1 MRASS
6 REYSPAFLDALI
18 CQRRSSKE
26 AHRSR
31 RKRGV
36 RHACI
41 PTFCSAAAVL
51 LVVSSLSA
59 QQGRAP
65 IAESWGHWRGPS
77 QTGVAAGPAPVR
89 WSDTSNIVWKVEIPG
104 RGHSSPVIWGDRIF
118 VTTAVP
124 TGRKAEPSSAA
135 GGRGGRRGDGGA
147 GANEEHRFDVL
158 ALDRASGKIIWRQ
171 TAATAVPHEGY
182 HATYGSF
189 ASNSPTTDGQR
200 VYVSFGSRGLFAY
213 DMNGKPLWQRD
224 FNIQMRM
231 FQEFGEGVGPVLDEG
246 RLIVLF
252 DHEGDGFLA
261 MLDSATGR
269 EIWRTPRTDG
279 TNWAAP
285 LVVRHNGR
293 KQIVVNSPRKVRGY
307 DYEGGKQI
315 WETTGLG
322 LNTIPRAVQ
331 HGDSVLT
338 MSGFINPRLMAIRL
352 GREGDLTGTD
362 AIKWTATRG
371 LAYTTSPVLHDGKLY
386 FLTDNGMVSAL
397 DADTGTPVYQQVRLP
412 KPSAIKSS
420 PVAAGGMLYFPTED
434 GDVVVARIG
443 PTFDVVVTNTL
454 SDQSFVASPAVAG
467 GDIVLR
473 SRTHLFRIR
482 E

>member
-1 MRASS
+1 VRYAWILT
-6 REYSPAFLDALI
+6 AF
-18 CQRRSSKE
+18 S
-26 AHRSR
+26 
-31 RKRGV
+31 
-36 RHACI
+36 
-41 PTFCSAAAVL
+41 TAVL
-51 LVVSSLSA
+51 LFVSSLGA
-59 QQGRAP
+59 QQGLAP
-65 IAESWGHWRGPS
+65 VTDSWGHWRGPS
-77 QTGVAAGPAPVR
+77 QTGVAAGAAPVR
-89 WSDTSNIVWKVEIPG
+89 WSDTNNVVWKVEIPG

-124 TGRKAEPSSAA
+124 TGRKAEPSGAA
-135 GGRGGRRGDGGA
+135 TGSGRSRGDGGA
-147 GANEEHRFDVL
+147 RAHDEHRFDVL
-158 ALDRASGKIIWRQ
+158 ALDRATGKIAWRQ
-171 TAATAVPHEGY
+171 TAVTAVPHEGY
-182 HATYGSF
+182 HETYGSF

-200 VYVSFGSRGLFAY
+200 VYASFGSRGLFAY
-213 DMNGKPLWQRD
+213 DMSGTLLWQRD

-231 FQEFGEGVGPVLDEG
+231 FQGFGEGVGPVLDAG

-261 MLDSATGR
+261 TLDAATGR

-285 LVVRHNGR
+285 LVVRHDGR

-307 DYEGGKQI
+307 DYESGKQI

-331 HGDSVLT
+331 HGDSVLV
-338 MSGFINPRLMAIRL
+338 MSGFINPALFAIRL
-352 GREGDLTGTD
+352 GREGDLAGTD
-362 AIKWTATRG
+362 AIKWRGGNRG
-371 LAYTTSPVLHDGKLY
+371 LAYTSSPVLHEGKLY
-386 FLTDNGMVSAL
+386 FPTDNGMVSAI
-397 DADTGTPVYQQVRLP
+397 DAETGTPVYQQVRLP
-412 KPSAIKSS
+412 KPYAIKAS

-443 PTFDVVVTNTL
+443 PTLDVVATNTL
-454 SDQSFVASPAVAG
+454 TDQSFVASPAVAG
-467 GDIVLR
+467 GDIFLR

>member
-1 MRASS
+1 VRYAYISAAS
-6 REYSPAFLDALI
+6 
-18 CQRRSSKE
+18 
-26 AHRSR
+26 
-31 RKRGV
+31 
-36 RHACI
+36 
-41 PTFCSAAAVL
+41 SAAAVL
-51 LVVSSLSA
+51 LFLSSLSA
-59 QQGRAP
+59 QQSRSPA
-65 IAESWGHWRGPS
+65 AESWGHWRGPL
-77 QTGVAAGPAPVR
+77 QTGVAAGAAPVR
-89 WSDTSNIVWKVEIPG
+89 WSDTSNIAWRVAIPG

-118 VTTAVP
+118 LTTAVP
-124 TGRKAEPSSAA
+124 TGQIAA
-135 GGRGGRRGDGGA
+135 ASDAATGGGGRRGDGGA
-147 GANEEHRFDVL
+147 GSHEEHRFDVL
-158 ALDRASGKIIWRQ
+158 ALDRATGKTMWRQ
-171 TAATAVPHEGY
+171 TAVTALPHEGY

-200 VYVSFGSRGLFAY
+200 IYASFGSRGVFAY

-261 MLDSATGR
+261 MLDGATGR

-285 LVVRHNGR
+285 LVVRHDGR

-307 DYEGGKQI
+307 DYESGKQI

-331 HGDSVLT
+331 HGDSVVV
-338 MSGFINPRLMAIRL
+338 MSGFINPRAMAIRL
-352 GREGDLTGTD
+352 GRQGDLAGTD

-371 LAYTTSPVLHDGKLY
+371 LAYTTSPVLLDGKLY
-386 FLTDNGMVSAL
+386 FLTDNGMVSAIE
-397 DADTGTPVYQQVRLP
+397 ADTGTPVYQQVRLP
-412 KPSAIKSS
+412 KPYAIKSS
-420 PVAAGGMLYFPTED
+420 PVAAGGLLYFPTED

-443 PTFDVVVTNTL
+443 STLDVVAINTL
-454 SDQSFVASPAVAG
+454 TDQSFVASPAIAG
-467 GDIVLR
+467 GDIFLR
-473 SRTHLFRIR
+473 SRTHLFRVH

>member
-1 MRASS
+1 
-6 REYSPAFLDALI
+6 
-18 CQRRSSKE
+18 
-26 AHRSR
+26 
-31 RKRGV
+31 V
-36 RHACI
+36 RHAYFQ
-41 PTFCSAAAVL
+41 TFCSAAAVL
-51 LVVSSLSA
+51 LFVSTLSA

-65 IAESWGHWRGPS
+65 ADSWGHWRGPS
-77 QTGVAAGPAPVR
+77 QTGVAAGSAPVR
-89 WSDTSNIVWKVEIPG
+89 WSDTSNVVWKVEIPG
-104 RGHSSPVIWGDRIF
+104 RGHSSPVVWGDRVF

-124 TGRKAEPSSAA
+124 TGRKAEPSGAA
-135 GGRGGRRGDGGA
+135 AGRGGRRGDGGA
-147 GANEEHRFDVL
+147 GAHEEHRFEVL
-158 ALDRASGKIIWRQ
+158 AIDRATGKIVWRQ

-213 DMNGKPLWQRD
+213 DMNGQLLWRRD

-261 MLDSATGR
+261 MIDAATGR

-285 LVVRHNGR
+285 LVVRHDGR

-307 DYEGGKQI
+307 DYESGRQI

-331 HGDSVLT
+331 HGDTVLT

-371 LAYTTSPVLHDGKLY
+371 LAYTTSPVLHDGTLY

-397 DADTGTPVYQQVRLP
+397 DAETGTPVYQQVRLP
-412 KPSAIKSS
+412 KPAAIKAS

-443 PTFDVVVTNTL
+443 PTFDVVATNTL
-454 SDQSFVASPAVAG
+454 TDQSFVASPAVAG
-467 GDIVLR
+467 GDIFLR